1 MTARIGWPKIS
12 AGGNRLAA
20 GPCRRSPPRESQML
34 NRVAPAS
41 AVMIQ
46 LISATT
52 LMTASLSLVNQSGR
66 PGDSSASAFAASWA
80 RIAWS

>member
-1 MTARIGWPKIS
+1 M
-12 AGGNRLAA
+12 
-20 GPCRRSPPRESQML
+20 
-34 NRVAPAS
+34 APAS

-80 RIAWS
+80 CIAWS